1 MAHNWL
7 ACSRGSLEVLFL
19 GIVLNSMRRPS
30 SDVFLPWSCDTTWIL
45 HRIQHAPSGCGITA
59 SFWSYDPQTQLFFFR
74 VKVDEQ
80 HWKRV
85 QMIDGSDWQAKWLKM
100 TSRLVD
106 PSVMIFDPTCAWRA
120 SIDAWLRRLADEHEE
135 CNLWPCQC
143 RNDRRAWDF
152 WMPYFQ
158 SNTDKSL
165 KLIKMIKRAKH
176 LNKTWR
182 FATWFASHMNWT

>member
-1 MAHNWL
+1 VAHNWL
-7 ACSRGSLEVLFL
+7 ACSRGSLAVLFL
-19 GIVLNSMRRPS
+19 GIVLDSMRRPS

-45 HRIQHAPSGCGITA
+45 HRIHSTLWLRHRSIILKLRSTNSVVFQ
-59 SFWSYDPQTQLFFFR
+59 

-85 QMIDGSDWQAKWLKM
+85 QMIDGSDWQAKSLKM

-120 SIDAWLRRLADEHEE
+120 SIDAWLRRLEVVPKRMNMRNAIYGHVNVGMIVEHENFG
-135 CNLWPCQC
+135 CPTFSQTQTNHW
-143 RNDRRAWDF
+143 NW
-152 WMPYFQ
+152 
-158 SNTDKSL
+158 SNE
-165 KLIKMIKRAKH
+165 